1 MVTDWN
7 IEKVMLGKTKYYLT
21 ILSFCVLLLAI
32 LLGYI
37 SGKSVALNRLNQELA
52 THSLE
57 IKKQLEFELERFA
70 NFSKVYAKNRQI
82 ISFMSKDKQ
91 DVGVVSEFLI
101 EIADTSHALDAY
113 LLSPSGV
120 VTASSNFQQAD
131 SFVGRDF
138 SFRDYFKQAIVGDSG
153 FELAVG
159 MVSNKRGI
167 YFAQAIRTEQKTL
180 GVLVIKADVEAMEQ
194 RDTLFPDNKFSFMLQ
209 SNERTI
215 FLSDQQSWRLQQF
228 GDFENVSSPNNQL
241 AATRI
246 KRWQQ
251 AGFNLWTISA
261 PKTQQYLIHQDEFGQ
276 YPWQLT
282 VLGSDKPSTRY
293 GMLIAFISGIIFIA
307 LLFLMML
314 FYERRKNNRRLQLSH
329 QRLTE
334 QVALRT
340 ADLTATNEQLRH
352 EVDQRTQAE
361 SDLIATQE
369 QLIQAAKLATIGE
382 LSSSI
387 NHEINQPIA
396 ALSSYLQLTE
406 KMLEKKMFDKA
417 GTNIANMHQLIER
430 LVAIVSQFKNF
441 SRKTNEPL
449 QQVCL
454 RQIVDN
460 AIAIAGH
467 HIQQHKVTLK
477 LKSEEQQL
485 TVTAEPI
492 QLEQVIINLL
502 TNAVDALKDVEDPTI
517 SIRLFV
523 DKQVV
528 LEISDNGSGIEPHYL
543 NKIFEPFFTT
553 KSVSGLGL
561 GLSISRRI
569 IESFNGELLVDNLPS
584 SGAVFQIR
592 FA

>member
-1 MVTDWN
+1 MLKQTKLYLTGLSFFVLMMVT
-7 IEKVMLGKTKYYLT
+7 
-21 ILSFCVLLLAI
+21 

-37 SGKSVALNRLNQELA
+37 SGKSAALNRLNGQLN

-57 IKKQLEFELERFA
+57 IKKQLEFELERFS
-70 NFSKVYAKNRQI
+70 NFSTVYSNNQQI
-82 ISFMSKDKQ
+82 RRFMSSSQ
-91 DVGVVSEFLI
+91 QQSTLISEFLI
-101 EIADTSHALDAY
+101 EIATTSNALDAY
-113 LLSPSGV
+113 LLSPQGTV
-120 VTASSNFQQAD
+120 VASSNYQQAD
-131 SFVGRDF
+131 SFVGNDF
-138 SFRDYFKQAIVGDSG
+138 SFRDYFKQALTTGSG

-167 YFAQAIRTEQKTL
+167 YFSHAIKNEQQTI
-180 GVLVIKADVEAMEQ
+180 GVLVIKADVAAMEQ
-194 RDTLFPDNKFSFMLQ
+194 RETLFPHNDFSFMLQ
-209 SNERTI
+209 SAQQTV
-215 FLSDQQSWRLQQF
+215 FLSDQPSWRLKRFSQVESLQE
-228 GDFENVSSPNNQL
+228 GDNLLTKDPV
-241 AATRI
+241 

-251 AGFNLWTISA
+251 AGFDLWTINLPHA
-261 PKTQQYLIHQDEFGQ
+261 QQYLIFRDDFEQ
-276 YPWQLT
+276 YPWQLK
-282 VLGSDKPSTRY
+282 VLGKDQSSTSY
-293 GMLIAFISGIIFIA
+293 GLLMAFISGIVFVS
-307 LLFLMML
+307 LLFLMLL

-352 EVDQRTQAE
+352 EVEQRTQAE
-361 SDLIATQE
+361 ADLIATQE

-467 HIQQHKVTLK
+467 HIQQHQVTLK
-477 LKSEEQQL
+477 LKPCKQEL
-485 TVTAEPI
+485 MVTAEPI
-492 QLEQVIINLL
+492 QLEQVVINLL
-502 TNAVDALKDVEDPTI
+502 TNAVDALVDVDQPTI

-523 DKQVV
+523 DQQVV
-528 LEISDNGSGIEPHYL
+528 LEISDNGPGIEPHYL

-569 IESFNGELLVDNLPS
+569 IESFNGDLVVDNLAS
-584 SGAVFQIR
+584 GGAVFQIR
-592 FA
+592 F